1 MNKSSSIARLLVIGG
16 GFVLVVAGMRTT
28 AHIVNIILMA
38 YVVALLATPITRW
51 LTKRHVPI
59 FLAVVLVLL
68 LIVVLI
74 LIVGGIVLFSVGQL
88 LQDIPQYQEQ
98 LTGTVESVEIWLKEN
113 GIDISQI
120 DLPNSISLSSL
131 AQPALAAA
139 EKAVAGV
146 ANVVINVGLV
156 LVIVF
161 FALFEVKYLPGR
173 FSHAFHQDDH
183 ILNKLLA
190 VNDGVRKYLVLKAV
204 TGAVMAVANTTFLL
218 VIGVQFAFLWGL
230 LTFLMNFIPNIGFV
244 IALIPPVIMAFLQ
257 YGLGTALLVLVGYLI
272 INALVN
278 TILAPR
284 LMGQGL
290 NLSPTIIF
298 VALIFWAWVLGGVG
312 VFMAVPLLIMM
323 KSVADQ
329 YDDTKWLATAVSGD
343 NPEPLEQEEMRNND
357 RNIN

>member
-1 MNKSSSIARLLVIGG
+1 MIIGG
-16 GFVLVVAGMRTT
+16 GIVLIIAGMRTT
-28 AHIVNIILMA
+28 AHIVNMVLMA
-38 YVVALLATPITRW
+38 YVVALLAAPLVRG
-51 LTKRHVPI
+51 LTKRRAPV

-68 LIVVLI
+68 LIVALI
-74 LIVGGIVLFSVGQL
+74 LFVGAIVIFSVVQL
-88 LQDIPQYQEQ
+88 IEDIPQYQDQ
-98 LTGTVESVEIWLKEN
+98 IANVLTELENALKEM
-113 GIDISQI
+113 GVDISQI
-120 DLPNSISLSSL
+120 EFPQSISLSSVVQTTL
-131 AQPALAAA
+131 SAA
-139 EKAVAGV
+139 EKLVAGV
-146 ANVVINVGLV
+146 ASTVVDVGLV

-173 FSHAFHQDDH
+173 FTQAFDNDDH
-183 ILNKLLA
+183 VVNKFLRI
-190 VNDGVRKYLVLKAV
+190 NDGVRKYLVLKAV
-204 TGAVMAVANTTFLL
+204 TGAVMAAGNTALLL
-218 VIGVQFAFLWGL
+218 VLDVRFAFLWGL
-230 LTFLMNFIPNIGFV
+230 LTFLMNFIPNIGFM

-343 NPEPLEQEEMRNND
+343 NPEPLE
-357 RNIN
+357 